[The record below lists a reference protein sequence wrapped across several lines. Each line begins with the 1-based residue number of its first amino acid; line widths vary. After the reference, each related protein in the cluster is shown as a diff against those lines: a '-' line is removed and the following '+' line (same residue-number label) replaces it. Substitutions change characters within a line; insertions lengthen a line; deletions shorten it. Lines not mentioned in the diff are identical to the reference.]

1 MNRKYTGL
9 NNDRRIYQE
18 MEQEECKIVA
28 PLIAPPVKKTRKSQ
42 EILKGHYF
50 DNADTDTGAG
60 AFLEIGVDEAGR
72 GPMFGRVYV
81 SAVVLPRDP
90 KQFDFSKMKDSKKF
104 HSDKKI
110 KEVAEYIKLN
120 AISWSVKF
128 AEHGAIDTLNIRRAT
143 IQTMHE
149 AIRGVCDDVKS
160 QGKNKNGEDFYLLI
174 DGNDFI
180 PMLHPQSQSKQS
192 HDSKQSKQLKQSVHL
207 HYSTIEGGD
216 NTYASIAA
224 ASILAKVSRD
234 EYIIDLCKQHPE
246 LQEKYDLENNKGY
259 GTKKH
264 MDGIKQHGISEWHR
278 RSFGICKSF

>member
-1 MNRKYTGL
+1 M
-9 NNDRRIYQE
+9 E
-18 MEQEECKIVA
+18 MEVEQEEGKIVA
-28 PLIAPPVKKTRKSQ
+28 PLINTPIKKKRKSQ

-50 DNADTDTGAG
+50 DNADADSCDG

-81 SAVVLPRDP
+81 SAVVLPRDS

-120 AISWSVKF
+120 AISWSVKY
-128 AEHGAIDTLNIRRAT
+128 AEHDAIDALNIRRAT

-149 AIRGVCDDVKS
+149 AIRDVCDDIRS
-160 QGKNKNGEDFYLLI
+160 QGKNKNGEEFYLLI

-180 PMLHPQSQSKQS
+180 PMLHPHSHPHPSQS
-192 HDSKQSKQLKQSVHL
+192 HDSKQSKQSAHL

-234 EYIIDLCKQHPE
+234 EYIMELCKQHPD

-264 MDGIKQHGISEWHR
+264 MDGIKQYGISEWHR
-278 RSFGICKSF
+278 RSFGICKNY

>member
-1 MNRKYTGL
+1 MDQQQQQQQQQQQDNIGV
-9 NNDRRIYQE
+9 I
-18 MEQEECKIVA
+18 
-28 PLIAPPVKKTRKSQ
+28 PVKKNRKLHQ
-42 EILKGHYF
+42 HQILKSRYF
-50 DNADTDTGAG
+50 DDNDSDSST
-60 AFLEIGVDEAGR
+60 FLEIGVDEAGR

-81 SAVVLPRDP
+81 SAVVLPRESEL
-90 KQFDFSKMKDSKKF
+90 FDFSKMKDSKKF
-104 HSDKKI
+104 HSEKKI
-110 KEVAEYIKLN
+110 KEVSEYIKRH

-128 AEHGAIDTLNIRRAT
+128 AEHNTIDILNIRRAT

-149 AIRGVCDDVKS
+149 AIREVCDDVKNKS
-160 QGKNKNGEDFYLLI
+160 KNKNGKDYYLLI

-180 PMLHPQSQSKQS
+180 PMLHPYP
-192 HDSKQSKQLKQSVHL
+192 HDSKQSMHL

-234 EYIIDLCKQHPE
+234 EYIMELCKEHPE

-278 RSFGICKSF
+278 KSFGICKNF

>member
-1 MNRKYTGL
+1 MDTDSNIIRK
-9 NNDRRIYQE
+9 I
-18 MEQEECKIVA
+18 
-28 PLIAPPVKKTRKSQ
+28 KKQ
-42 EILKGHYF
+42 QQILKTCYF
-50 DNADTDTGAG
+50 HHDNSDTTSTCT
-60 AFLEIGVDEAGR
+60 FLEIGVDEAGR

-81 SAVVLPRDP
+81 SAVVLPREP
-90 KQFDFSKMKDSKKF
+90 ALFDFSKMKDSKKF
-104 HSDKKI
+104 HSEKKI
-110 KEVAEYIKLN
+110 KEVAEYIKTH

-128 AEHGAIDTLNIRRAT
+128 AEHTAIDTLNIRRAT

-149 AIRGVCDDVKS
+149 AIREVCHDIHS
-160 QGKNKNGEDFYLLI
+160 QGKNKNGEDYYLLI

-180 PMLHPQSQSKQS
+180 PMLHPHPHAEDANSKES
-192 HDSKQSKQLKQSVHL
+192 KESKESKQSKHL

-216 NTYASIAA
+216 NVYASIAA

-234 EYIIDLCKQHPE
+234 EYIMELCKEHPE

-278 RSFGICKSF
+278 KSFGICKNF

>member
-1 MNRKYTGL
+1 M
-9 NNDRRIYQE
+9 
-18 MEQEECKIVA
+18 
-28 PLIAPPVKKTRKSQ
+28 
-42 EILKGHYF
+42 
-50 DNADTDTGAG
+50 DTDTNIIRKIKKQQQILKSSYFDHDNSDSTGTCT
-60 AFLEIGVDEAGR
+60 FLEIGVDEAGR

-81 SAVVLPRDP
+81 SAVVLPREP
-90 KQFDFSKMKDSKKF
+90 ALFDFSKMKDSKKF
-104 HSDKKI
+104 HSEKKI
-110 KEVAEYIKLN
+110 KEVAEYIKTH

-128 AEHGAIDTLNIRRAT
+128 AEHTAIDALNIRRAT

-149 AIRGVCDDVKS
+149 AIREVCHDIQS
-160 QGKNKNGEDFYLLI
+160 QGKNKNGEDYYLLI

-180 PMLHPQSQSKQS
+180 PMLHPHAEEVHTKE
-192 HDSKQSKQLKQSVHL
+192 SKQSKQSMHL

-216 NTYASIAA
+216 NVYASIAA

-234 EYIIDLCKQHPE
+234 EYIMEMCKEHPE

-278 RSFGICKSF
+278 RSFGICKNY

>member
-1 MNRKYTGL
+1 
-9 NNDRRIYQE
+9 
-18 MEQEECKIVA
+18 MEKEKEEGKIVA
-28 PLIAPPVKKTRKSQ
+28 LALAPSKKNRKIQ

-50 DNADTDTGAG
+50 DNADADAHD

-81 SAVVLPRDP
+81 SAVVLPRDS

-110 KEVAEYIKLN
+110 REAAEYIKTH

-128 AEHGAIDTLNIRRAT
+128 AEHGTIDALNIRRAT

-149 AIRGVCDDVKS
+149 AIREVCDDIRS
-160 QGKNKNGEDFYLLI
+160 QCKNRNGEEFYLLI

-180 PMLHPQSQSKQS
+180 PMLHPHPQSQSQS
-192 HDSKQSKQLKQSVHL
+192 HDSKQSKHL

-216 NTYASIAA
+216 NIYASIAA

-234 EYIIDLCKQHPE
+234 EYIIDQCKEHPE

>member
-1 MNRKYTGL
+1 
-9 NNDRRIYQE
+9 
-18 MEQEECKIVA
+18 MEQEEDKIIT
-28 PLIAPPVKKTRKSQ
+28 PIIAPPVKKTRKSQ
-42 EILKGHYF
+42 QILKGHYF
-50 DNADTDTGAG
+50 DTADADSVTGG

-90 KQFDFSKMKDSKKF
+90 THFDFSKMKDSKKF
-104 HSDKKI
+104 HSEKKI
-110 KEVAEYIKLN
+110 KEVAEYIKTHAN
-120 AISWSVKF
+120 SWSVKYS
-128 AEHGAIDTLNIRRAT
+128 EHDVIDALNIRRAT

-149 AIRGVCDDVKS
+149 AIRDVCDDINN
-160 QGKNKNGEDFYLLI
+160 QDKNKNGEDFYLLI

-180 PMLHPQSQSKQS
+180 PMLHPHLSQS
-192 HDSKQSKQLKQSVHL
+192 HDSKQSMQLPKHL

-234 EYIIDLCKQHPE
+234 EYIMELCKQHPD
-246 LQEKYDLENNKGY
+246 LQAKYDLENNKGY

-264 MDGIKQHGISEWHR
+264 MDGIKQHGISKWHR

>member
-1 MNRKYTGL
+1 M
-9 NNDRRIYQE
+9 
-18 MEQEECKIVA
+18 
-28 PLIAPPVKKTRKSQ
+28 
-42 EILKGHYF
+42 
-50 DNADTDTGAG
+50 
-60 AFLEIGVDEAGR
+60 EIGVDEAGR

-81 SAVVLPRDP
+81 SAVVLP
-90 KQFDFSKMKDSKKF
+90 QESSLFDFSKMKDSKKF

-110 KEVAEYIKLN
+110 KEVAEYIKMH

-128 AEHGAIDTLNIRRAT
+128 AEHGTIDSLNIRRAT

-149 AIRGVCDDVKS
+149 AIHEVCDDIRS
-160 QGKNKNGEDFYLLI
+160 QGKNKNGEEFYLLI

-180 PMLHPQSQSKQS
+180 PMLHP
-192 HDSKQSKQLKQSVHL
+192 HADAVDNKQSKHL
-207 HYSTIEGGD
+207 HHSTIEGGD

-234 EYIIDLCKQHPE
+234 EYIIDLCKEHPE
-246 LQEKYDLENNKGY
+246 LKEKYDLENNKGY

-278 RSFGICKSF
+278 RSFGICKNY

>member
-1 MNRKYTGL
+1 
-9 NNDRRIYQE
+9 
-18 MEQEECKIVA
+18 MEQEEDKIIT
-28 PLIAPPVKKTRKSQ
+28 PIIAPPVKKTRKSQ
-42 EILKGHYF
+42 QILKGHYF
-50 DNADTDTGAG
+50 DTADADSGAGG

-90 KQFDFSKMKDSKKF
+90 THFDFSKMKDSKKF
-104 HSDKKI
+104 HSEKKI
-110 KEVAEYIKLN
+110 KEVAEYIKTH
-120 AISWSVKF
+120 AISWSVKY
-128 AEHGAIDTLNIRRAT
+128 AEHDVIDALNIRRAT

-149 AIRGVCDDVKS
+149 AIRDVCDDVRS

-180 PMLHPQSQSKQS
+180 PMLHPHPQSQS
-192 HDSKQSKQLKQSVHL
+192 HDSKQSMQLPKHL

-234 EYIIDLCKQHPE
+234 EYIMELCKQHPD
-246 LQEKYDLENNKGY
+246 LQAKYDLENNKGY

-264 MDGIKQHGISEWHR
+264 MDGIKQHGISKWHR

>member
-1 MNRKYTGL
+1 MATNE
-9 NNDRRIYQE
+9 D
-18 MEQEECKIVA
+18 
-28 PLIAPPVKKTRKSQ
+28 IAISKGKQKQHLKSS
-42 EILKGHYF
+42 YF
-50 DNADTDTGAG
+50 DESSNSET
-60 AFLEIGVDEAGR
+60 FLEIGVDEAGR

-81 SAVVLPRDP
+81 SSVVLPRDST
-90 KQFDFSKMKDSKKF
+90 QFDFSMVKDSKKF

-110 KEVAEYIKLN
+110 KEVAEYIKTN
-120 AISWSVKF
+120 AISWSVKY
-128 AEHGAIDTLNIRRAT
+128 AEHDAIDTLNIRRAT

-149 AIRGVCDDVKS
+149 AIREVCDDIQS
-160 QGKNKNGEDFYLLI
+160 QGKNKNGQDFYLLI

-180 PMLHPQSQSKQS
+180 PMLHPHPQSQPN
-192 HDSKQSKQLKQSVHL
+192 DSKQSKSVHL

-216 NTYASIAA
+216 NIYASIAA

-234 EYIIDLCKQHPE
+234 EYIIHLCKEHPE

-278 RSFGICKSF
+278 RSFGICKNY

>member
-1 MNRKYTGL
+1 MDKNAESTLGKRKQKQHL
-9 NNDRRIYQE
+9 
-18 MEQEECKIVA
+18 
-28 PLIAPPVKKTRKSQ
+28 KSS
-42 EILKGHYF
+42 YF
-50 DNADTDTGAG
+50 DESGNNNNSNSSNGDDT
-60 AFLEIGVDEAGR
+60 FLEIGVDEAGR

-81 SAVVLPRDP
+81 SAVVLPRDAAL
-90 KQFDFSKMKDSKKF
+90 FDFSMMKDSKKF

-110 KEVAEYIKLN
+110 KEVAEYIKTH

-128 AEHGAIDTLNIRRAT
+128 AEHDKIDALNIRRAT

-149 AIRGVCDDVKS
+149 AIREVCNDIQS
-160 QGKNKNGEDFYLLI
+160 QGKNRNGEEFYLLI

-180 PMLHPQSQSKQS
+180 PMLHPHVATDNHSNQSM
-192 HDSKQSKQLKQSVHL
+192 HL

-234 EYIIDLCKQHPE
+234 EYIMELCKEHPE

-278 RSFGICKSF
+278 RSFGICKNY

>member
-1 MNRKYTGL
+1 
-9 NNDRRIYQE
+9 
-18 MEQEECKIVA
+18 MEQEEDKIVA
-28 PLIAPPVKKTRKSQ
+28 PIIAPPAKKTRKSQ

-50 DNADTDTGAG
+50 DIADADSSTGG

-120 AISWSVKF
+120 AISWSVKY
-128 AEHGAIDTLNIRRAT
+128 AEHGAIDALNIRRAT

-149 AIRGVCDDVKS
+149 AIRDVCDDIRS

-180 PMLHPQSQSKQS
+180 PMLHPHPQSQS
-192 HDSKQSKQLKQSVHL
+192 HDSKQSMHL

-234 EYIIDLCKQHPE
+234 EYIMELCKQHPE
-246 LQEKYDLENNKGY
+246 LQAKYDLENNKGY

-264 MDGIKQHGISEWHR
+264 MDGINQHGISEWHR
-278 RSFGICKSF
+278 RSFGICKNY

>member
-1 MNRKYTGL
+1 MIILEELVKMN
-9 NNDRRIYQE
+9 
-18 MEQEECKIVA
+18 A
-28 PLIAPPVKKTRKSQ
+28 PAKKTTRKSQ

-50 DNADTDTGAG
+50 DTADADSGAG

-81 SAVVLPRDP
+81 SAVVLPRDST
-90 KQFDFSKMKDSKKF
+90 QFDFSKMKDSKKF
-104 HSDKKI
+104 HSEKKI
-110 KEVAEYIKLN
+110 KEAAEYIKTH

-128 AEHGAIDTLNIRRAT
+128 AEHDTIDAMNIRRAT

-149 AIRGVCDDVKS
+149 AIRDVCDDVRS

-180 PMLHPQSQSKQS
+180 PMLHPHPSQS
-192 HDSKQSKQLKQSVHL
+192 HDSKQSKQSKQSAHL
-207 HYSTIEGGD
+207 HYSTIEEGD

-278 RSFGICKSF
+278 RSFGICKNY

>member
-1 MNRKYTGL
+1 M
-9 NNDRRIYQE
+9 NNDRRICQE
-18 MEQEECKIVA
+18 MEQEEGKIVA
-28 PLIAPPVKKTRKSQ
+28 PIIAPLIVPPVKKTRKSQ

-50 DNADTDTGAG
+50 DNADADTGAG

-81 SAVVLPRDP
+81 SAVVLPRDST
-90 KQFDFSKMKDSKKF
+90 QFDFSKMKDSKKF

-110 KEVAEYIKLN
+110 KEVAEYIKTH

-128 AEHGAIDTLNIRRAT
+128 AEHAAIDALNIRRAT

-149 AIRGVCDDVKS
+149 AIRDVCDDIKNRD
-160 QGKNKNGEDFYLLI
+160 KNKNGEDFYLLI

-180 PMLHPQSQSKQS
+180 PMLHPHPSQSQS
-192 HDSKQSKQLKQSVHL
+192 HDSKQSTHL
-207 HYSTIEGGD
+207 PMHLPYSTIEGGD

-234 EYIIDLCKQHPE
+234 EYIMELCKQHPD

>member
-1 MNRKYTGL
+1 MIILEELVKMN
-9 NNDRRIYQE
+9 
-18 MEQEECKIVA
+18 A
-28 PLIAPPVKKTRKSQ
+28 PAKKTTRKSQ

-50 DNADTDTGAG
+50 DTADADSGAG

-81 SAVVLPRDP
+81 SAVVLPRDST
-90 KQFDFSKMKDSKKF
+90 QFDFSKMKDSKKF
-104 HSDKKI
+104 HSEKKI
-110 KEVAEYIKLN
+110 KEAAEYIKTH

-128 AEHGAIDTLNIRRAT
+128 AEHGVIDAMNIRRAT

-149 AIRGVCDDVKS
+149 AIRDVCDDVRS

-180 PMLHPQSQSKQS
+180 PMLHPQSQS
-192 HDSKQSKQLKQSVHL
+192 HDSKQSKQSAHL
-207 HYSTIEGGD
+207 HYSTIEEGD

-234 EYIIDLCKQHPE
+234 EYIMELCKQHPE

-278 RSFGICKSF
+278 RSFVICKNY

>member
-1 MNRKYTGL
+1 
-9 NNDRRIYQE
+9 
-18 MEQEECKIVA
+18 
-28 PLIAPPVKKTRKSQ
+28 
-42 EILKGHYF
+42 
-50 DNADTDTGAG
+50 
-60 AFLEIGVDEAGR
+60 
-72 GPMFGRVYV
+72 MFGRVYV
-81 SAVVLPRDP
+81 SAVVLPRESAL
-90 KQFDFSKMKDSKKF
+90 FDFSKVKDSKKF

-110 KEVAEYIKLN
+110 KEVAEYIKTH

-128 AEHGAIDTLNIRRAT
+128 AEHGTIDTLNIRRAT

-149 AIRGVCDDVKS
+149 AIREVCDDIQN
-160 QGKNKNGEDFYLLI
+160 QGKNKNGEEFYLLI

-180 PMLHPQSQSKQS
+180 PMLHPHPDAVDTHSKQ
-192 HDSKQSKQLKQSVHL
+192 KQSMHL

-234 EYIIDLCKQHPE
+234 EYIIELCKEHPE
-246 LQEKYDLENNKGY
+246 LQEKYDMVNNKGY

-278 RSFGICKSF
+278 RSFGICKNY

>member
-104 HSDKKI
+104 HSEKKI
-110 KEVAEYIKLN
+110 KEVAEYIKTH
-120 AISWSVKF
+120 AISWSVRF
-128 AEHGAIDTLNIRRAT
+128 AEHGAIDALNIRRAT

-149 AIRGVCDDVKS
+149 AIRDVCDDIKNRD
-160 QGKNKNGEDFYLLI
+160 KNKNGEDFYLLI

-180 PMLHPQSQSKQS
+180 PMLHPHSQSQS
-192 HDSKQSKQLKQSVHL
+192 HDSKQSMHL

-234 EYIIDLCKQHPE
+234 EYIMELCKQYPD
-246 LQEKYDLENNKGY
+246 LQAKYDLERNKGY

>member
-1 MNRKYTGL
+1 
-9 NNDRRIYQE
+9 

-28 PLIAPPVKKTRKSQ
+28 PIIAAPPVKKTRKSQ

-50 DNADTDTGAG
+50 DTADADSGAG

-81 SAVVLPRDP
+81 SAVVLPRDS

-104 HSDKKI
+104 HSEKKI
-110 KEVAEYIKLN
+110 KEVAEYIKTH
-120 AISWSVKF
+120 AISWSVKY
-128 AEHGAIDTLNIRRAT
+128 AEHGAIDALNIRRAT

-149 AIRGVCDDVKS
+149 AIRDVCDDVRS
-160 QGKNKNGEDFYLLI
+160 QGKNKNGEEFYLLI

-180 PMLHPQSQSKQS
+180 PMLHPQSQS
-192 HDSKQSKQLKQSVHL
+192 HDSKQSMHLPKHL

-234 EYIIDLCKQHPE
+234 EYIMELCKQYPD
-246 LQEKYDLENNKGY
+246 LQAKYDLENNKGY

-264 MDGIKQHGISEWHR
+264 MDGIKQHGISKWHR